1 MPEEMNQMFILG
13 IIALL
18 FIWLIYRIRCGVRR
32 LIEREIF
39 KNFPTIKDS
48 MENFGRR
55 MEYLKIEIEL
65 LEKKLKELEKRRQG
79 L

>member
-1 MPEEMNQMFILG
+1 MPEETNQLIIWG

-18 FIWLIYRIRCGVRR
+18 FVWLIYRIRSGVRR

-48 MENFGRR
+48 IENFGRR

-65 LEKKLKELEKRRQG
+65 LEKKVKELERHRRG
-79 L
+79 P